1 MDIIKAVKQSQNQ
14 HAVEW
19 AKETNCIDDNKFV
32 QSNGATTYA
41 IAESLNVSVYRARQ
55 LLNKAH
61 KSGAICKS
69 KNNAGRYCLW
79 WPNGYLKEI
88 NATNTQE

>member
-41 IAESLNVSVYRARQ
+41 IAESCHRN
-55 LLNKAH
+55 
-61 KSGAICKS
+61 C
-69 KNNAGRYCLW
+69 
-79 WPNGYLKEI
+79 
-88 NATNTQE
+88 